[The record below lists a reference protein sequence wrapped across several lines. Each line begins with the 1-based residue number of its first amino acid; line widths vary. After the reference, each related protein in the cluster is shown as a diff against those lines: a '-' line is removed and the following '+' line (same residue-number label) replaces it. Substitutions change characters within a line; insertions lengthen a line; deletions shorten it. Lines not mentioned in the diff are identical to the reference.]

1 MSDPLGVLVVD
12 DEANIRRTLRLC
24 LEADGARVVEATS
37 AEGALAALG
46 REPFDLALLDLRLG
60 QDDGLQLIPALLAR
74 QLDLPIVVITA
85 HASYESAVEAIKRGA
100 RDYLPKP
107 FTPAQVR
114 HRLATLAAERRTQ
127 ARLAELEERVREA
140 VPEADLETRSP
151 AMRAAL
157 DLAFRAAGSEAAILI
172 RGETGTGKTVLARA
186 IHARSPRAAARLV
199 TVNGATLSGE
209 LLASELFG
217 HVRGAFTGAV
227 RDQAGKVDAA
237 RGGTLFLDEV
247 GEVDPG
253 VQAKLLRLL
262 ADREYERVGD
272 PAPRRADVRF
282 VTATNRDLAA
292 LVAAGRFREDLLFRL
307 NVIELTLPPLRE
319 RPEDIE
325 PLAARFLAFFSR
337 GRPRPLELSP
347 AARARLRAYA
357 WPGNVRELKN
367 AIERAAILSAGDVI
381 DEAFLPGG
389 ARPDGRALR
398 LGDLAPLDDVID
410 EHIERVVAGVGTLEE
425 AARVLGVDR
434 VTIWRRRKRRS
445 V

>member
-1 MSDPLGVLVVD
+1 MTDPLAVLVVD

-46 REPFDLALLDLRLG
+46 REPFDLALVDLRLG

-127 ARLAELEERVREA
+127 ARLAELEDRMREA

-157 DLAFRAAGSEAAILI
+157 ELAFRAAGADAAILI

-209 LLASELFG
+209 LLTSELFG

-272 PAPRRADVRF
+272 PTPRRADVRF
-282 VTATNRDLAA
+282 VTATNRDLPA

-307 NVIELTLPPLRE
+307 NVIELVLPPLRD
-319 RPEDIE
+319 RPEDVE

-410 EHIERVVAGVGTLEE
+410 EHIERVVASVGTLEE